1 MHSCQSSGRPRQ
13 RLPRCGYARSQTS
26 DKKVRRDASTSSTL
40 VDQHAHQHTSY
51 PWRNPACACSAAEK
65 TISTYKAAADAI
77 TAEHAALQ
85 ETAFASPR
93 SKAARLESMRVRD
106 LEAQNA
112 ELLARV
118 EELESA
124 QAEERAA
131 SDAARREMEKRHEAE
146 LNRRIKDATAIADRD
161 LAELRQEGEMVSLR
175 PTSSRCSSLR
185 HANSW
190 MGLPEQ
196 SR

>member
-1 MHSCQSSGRPRQ
+1 MP
-13 RLPRCGYARSQTS
+13 
-26 DKKVRRDASTSSTL
+26 STSSMTFGK
-40 VDQHAHQHTSY
+40 QHAHH
-51 PWRNPACACSAAEK
+51 RNSLHWETLLVLCSAAEK

-77 TAEHAALQ
+77 TAEHATLQ
-85 ETAFASPR
+85 DTAFASPR

-146 LNRRIKDATAIADRD
+146 LNRRVKDATAIADRD
-161 LAELRQEGEMVSLR
+161 LAELRQEGEI
-175 PTSSRCSSLR
+175 
-185 HANSW
+185 
-190 MGLPEQ
+190 LPPPLFI
-196 SR
+196 SAKC